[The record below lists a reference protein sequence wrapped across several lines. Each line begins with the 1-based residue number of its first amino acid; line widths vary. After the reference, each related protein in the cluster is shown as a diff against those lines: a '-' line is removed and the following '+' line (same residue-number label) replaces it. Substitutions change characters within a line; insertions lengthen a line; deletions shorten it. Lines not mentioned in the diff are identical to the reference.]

1 MQLISDIIN
10 ELIDPA
16 KSLSG
21 PFLKT
26 KLFASKIKNQP
37 LLTWVNLELNGYKDE
52 QHIPSYRIY
61 GSRLV
66 GDFINGTGL
75 GYWKGRDMNLPISGY
90 DEQWQEIFSNF
101 YFRQSIATLEKFLT
115 DKNNSGQLEEPF
127 PADIAEIISDRIRK
141 NGNPYFTLT
150 KASKR
155 ISLSVVSEM
164 LSILRSRLLDFIL
177 KVDDEYGN
185 VTDINKLA
193 KDKNI
198 SSQITT
204 IMSQTIIHNEGDGNV
219 VNTGNE
225 NITTIQFK
233 INNLKELE
241 NVLKENG
248 VNADDVNALKKVIDV
263 EKPEKDKST
272 FGPKV
277 NSWIK
282 KMLGKSLDGSWK
294 VSIGVAAKLL
304 ADVIE
309 NYYKH

>member
-10 ELIDPA
+10 ELIDPT

-26 KLFASKIKNQP
+26 KLFASKIKNQI
-37 LLTWVNLELNGYKDE
+37 LLTWVNLELTGYKDE
-52 QHIPSYRIY
+52 QQLPSYRIY
-61 GSRLV
+61 ESRLV
-66 GDFINGTGL
+66 GDFINGTPL
-75 GYWKGRDMNLPISGY
+75 GHWKGKDMNLPISGY
-90 DEQWQEIFSNF
+90 GAEWQDLFQNF
-101 YFRQSIATLEKFLT
+101 YFRQSIATLEKFLEYE
-115 DKNNSGQLEEPF
+115 NSSGQLEEPF
-127 PADIAEIISDRIRK
+127 PADIAEIISARIRK

-155 ISLSVVSEM
+155 ISLSVISEI
-164 LSILRSRLLDFIL
+164 LSVLRSRLLDFML
-177 KVDDEYGN
+177 KVDEEYGN

-193 KDKNI
+193 KEKDI
-198 SSQITT
+198 ASQITT

-225 NITTIQFK
+225 NITTVQFK

-241 NVLKENG
+241 NVLKKNG
-248 VNADDVNALKKVIDV
+248 INEDDVNALKKVIDI
-263 EKPEKDKST
+263 ETPEKDNST

-294 VSIGVAAKLL
+294 ISIGVAAKLL
-304 ADVIE
+304 ADLIE
-309 NYYKH
+309 NYYKR